1 MGVFAS
7 PATEYFDSRL
17 MNDTRKPYQIY
28 LFLVSSLGLLL
39 SVWGIR
45 QLFAVEDPVTF
56 LLLALLA
63 TGAQMTA
70 TLLMQGGIS
79 VSVSST
85 ISLAIVP
92 LYGPVLAAFSAA
104 LAEAGLW
111 LINAP
116 KDRTS
121 WKGTLS
127 QLTFNMGMNASALY
141 LAGLAFGLIQT
152 ALSANGWLGESVPWL
167 GESVPWL
174 AGAIVSDQVNIW
186 LLIVIIYLQQGIA
199 PFEIWLDH
207 RWAMSI
213 NVVVMSVGGALLAV
227 AVQEYGL
234 LGIGIFFLPILLSG
248 YAFRLYVRRTQE
260 QMGHLE
266 EIVAARTQAL
276 ADANKELAELNE
288 QKDAF
293 LAVLTHDMRSPLTN
307 IHGYA
312 TMLRDHP
319 EFAKEQQK
327 QMLDVI
333 LRNEEALLEI
343 VNNIL
348 DIEHLESGAP
358 ILLERENFDLQSAI
372 MEVVESS
379 EAQAR
384 EKQIELNFSHATA
397 PLIVHADRSKMIRI
411 MQNLISNA
419 IKYTPERGQVCVQS
433 KMNGSKVIIDVEDS
447 GYGIPADEM
456 PHIFDRFS
464 RVAKHRSKAVG
475 TGLGLAIVKNL
486 VEAHDGEIE
495 VASTEGQG
503 STFTVRLPA

>member
-1 MGVFAS
+1 
-7 PATEYFDSRL
+7 
-17 MNDTRKPYQIY
+17 MNESSKPYQIY

-39 SVWGIR
+39 SAWGVWR
-45 QLFAVEDPVTF
+45 LFAVEDPLTF

-141 LAGLAFGLIQT
+141 LAGLAFGLMQA
-152 ALSANGWLGESVPWL
+152 ALSANGWL

-186 LLIVIIYLQQGIA
+186 LLIIIIYLQQGIA

-213 NVVVMSVGGALLAV
+213 NVVVMSVGGALLAI

-260 QMGHLE
+260 QMDHLE

-333 LRNEEALLEI
+333 LRNEEALLDI

-384 EKQIELNFSHATA
+384 EKKIELNFSQAPA
-397 PLIVHADRSKMIRI
+397 PLIVHADRGKMIRI

-503 STFTVRLPA
+503 SKFTVRLPA

>member
-1 MGVFAS
+1 M
-7 PATEYFDSRL
+7 TEV
-17 MNDTRKPYQIY
+17 RKPYQIY
-28 LFLVSSLGLLL
+28 LLLISTLGLLL
-39 SVWGIR
+39 SAWGIW
-45 QLFAVEDPVTF
+45 QLFGVEDPFTF

-104 LAEAGLW
+104 LAEVGLW
-111 LINAP
+111 LINVP
-116 KDRTS
+116 KDHNS

-127 QLTFNMGMNASALY
+127 QLTFNMGMNGIALY
-141 LAGLAFGLIQT
+141 LAGVSFY
-152 ALSANGWLGESVPWL
+152 LSREVLGANTWLGESVPWL
-167 GESVPWL
+167 S
-174 AGAIVSDQVNIW
+174 GAIISDQVNIW
-186 LLIVIIYLQQGIA
+186 LLIVILYLQRGIA
-199 PFEIWLDH
+199 PLEVWLDH

-227 AVQEYGL
+227 AVEEFGL
-234 LGIGIFFLPILLSG
+234 LGIIIFFLPILLSG

-260 QMGHLE
+260 QMDHLE

-288 QKDAF
+288 QKNAF

-307 IHGYA
+307 IQGYA
-312 TMLRDHP
+312 TLLRDHP
-319 EFAKEQQK
+319 DFPPEQQT

-358 ILLERENFDLQSAI
+358 ILLERENFDLRGVI

-384 EKQIELNFSHATA
+384 EKAIDLTFDQGGA
-397 PLIVHADRSKMIRI
+397 PLIVHADRSKLIRI

-419 IKYTPERGQVCVQS
+419 IKYTPAGGQVCVNS
-433 KMNGSKVIIDVEDS
+433 AMNGSHVIINVEDT
-447 GYGIPADEM
+447 GYGIPADEL

-464 RVAKHRSKAVG
+464 RVAKHKNKAVG

-495 VASTEGQG
+495 VSSTESEG
-503 STFTVRLPA
+503 STFTITLPT